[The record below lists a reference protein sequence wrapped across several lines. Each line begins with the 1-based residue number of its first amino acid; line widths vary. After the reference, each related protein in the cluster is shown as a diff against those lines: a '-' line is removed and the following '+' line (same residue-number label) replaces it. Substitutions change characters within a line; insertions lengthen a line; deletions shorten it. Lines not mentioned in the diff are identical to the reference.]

1 MSASF
6 LNIGIFV
13 IFGIFVVFVITIPGH
28 GNSLPTNSDVNKIG
42 TLKIYD
48 MSTKT
53 LVGMNL
59 GDTDD
64 ITSIT
69 LTFKNSIPDNGII
82 GISLKNDT
90 GWEIG
95 SGSTTI
101 SPSSTTTTFNL
112 IDTVTA
118 LERSALRTIIV
129 TVT

>member
-82 GISLKNDT
+82 DISLKNDT